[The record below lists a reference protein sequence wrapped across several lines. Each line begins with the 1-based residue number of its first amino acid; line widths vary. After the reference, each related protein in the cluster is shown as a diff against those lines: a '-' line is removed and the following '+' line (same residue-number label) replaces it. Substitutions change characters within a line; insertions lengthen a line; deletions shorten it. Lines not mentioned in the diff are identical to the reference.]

1 MRSYTIRIPVDAA
14 EILVLFG
21 HESVR
26 RSILAI
32 PTIFVTTT
40 IIRAP
45 VRPDNGDR
53 DYPGLSGSFALLICV
68 PNQERTSA
76 NIQGWWHSTPLQSGS
91 KYSYP

>member
-26 RSILAI
+26 PSILAI

-53 DYPGLSGSFALLICV
+53 DCPGLSGSFALLICV
-68 PNQERTSA
+68 PN
-76 NIQGWWHSTPLQSGS
+76 
-91 KYSYP
+91 